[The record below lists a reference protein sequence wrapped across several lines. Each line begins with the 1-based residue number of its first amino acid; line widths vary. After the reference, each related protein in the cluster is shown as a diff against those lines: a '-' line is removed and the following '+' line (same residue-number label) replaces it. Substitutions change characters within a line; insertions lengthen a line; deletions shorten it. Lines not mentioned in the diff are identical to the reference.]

1 MSEGKIDETL
11 TENEDREDE
20 ALNGLVSDGEIF
32 DDDEPDEQKK
42 TPINFS
48 HKKAPKNFRSRQEND
63 SDDERDGK
71 FP

>member
-1 MSEGKIDETL
+1 MSEAKIDETL
-11 TENEDREDE
+11 AENGNREDE

-42 TPINFS
+42 VSINFS
-48 HKKAPKNFRSRQEND
+48 HKKAPKNFRSRLGDD
-63 SDDERDGK
+63 SDDEHDGK